1 MRSLPLASVFVCGT
15 LLVASAALS
24 AGSPSTA
31 SRGGRHR
38 LSASEL
44 LRAVV
49 QHEISADKE
58 DQSHWMYK
66 STERKPGRVVTKEV
80 IETKEGELD
89 RLVAIDGKPV
99 SEEQQKSESERIQKL
114 VSDPQELQK
123 LQKDQEHD
131 SDQSEHLLAVLP
143 DAMIASYG
151 GRRRGLI
158 ALNLKPNPQYH
169 PTSHETEVF
178 HAMGG
183 KMWVNA
189 KENRLAEID
198 GHLIKRVEFGRG
210 LLGHLEKGGEFHVIQ
225 SEVGPGHWEVTALHI
240 HMRGKAL
247 FFKSIGVEENE
258 TRSNFQ
264 RVPDDITLAQA
275 AEKLEPR
282 TEAAEQ

>member
-1 MRSLPLASVFVCGT
+1 MRNLSFAAFFVCGS
-15 LLVASAALS
+15 LLAGGAALS
-24 AGSPSTA
+24 GGSPGTTSTA
-31 SRGGRHR
+31 GRHR

-44 LRAVV
+44 LRTVV

-66 STERKPGRVVTKEV
+66 STQRKSGRVVTKEV
-80 IETKEGELD
+80 IETKEGDLD
-89 RLVAIDGKPV
+89 RLLSINGKDI
-99 SEEQQKSESERIQKL
+99 SEQQQKSESERIQKL

-123 LQKDQEHD
+123 LQKNQQND

-151 GRRRGLI
+151 ERRAGLI

-178 HAMGG
+178 HAMAG
-183 KMWVNA
+183 KMWVNS

-198 GHLIKRVEFGRG
+198 GHLIKRVEFGAG
-210 LLGHLEKGGEFHVIQ
+210 LLGHLEKGGQFHVTQ
-225 SEVGPGHWEVTALHI
+225 REVQPGHWEITALHI
-240 HMRGKAL
+240 HMHGKAL
-247 FFKSIGVEENE
+247 FFKNIGVQEDE
-258 TRSNFQ
+258 TRSDFQ
-264 RVPDDITLAQA
+264 RMPDNLTLAQA